1 VKCPAQEFLQLKEDV
16 ICLNN
21 RGTHYDIVYSNED
34 KEKYKLLLEYDN
46 EYHELFERPVAKP
59 VKPNEEE
66 KAKKEKE
73 EEEERKKRQAEEEK
87 EKKRRAEEEEKKRL
101 DEEQKKRQAEEE
113 KKRQAEDEKK
123 KKEEEE
129 QKKKKEK
136 EDEDARLAIIAKQQE
151 DDDKKKQAERIKE
164 KKKVQEE
171 QNIQNQSGIPNVEP
185 QSNSNNNSGLN
196 TIPINNI
203 GGIIRTV
210 PAKEEDKLTSNEN
223 EKELKLK

>member
-1 VKCPAQEFLQLKEDV
+1 
-16 ICLNN
+16 
-21 RGTHYDIVYSNED
+21 VYSNED

-46 EYHELFERPVAKP
+46 EYHELYGPPAKP

-73 EEEERKKRQAEEEK
+73 EEERKKRQAEEEK
-87 EKKRRAEEEEKKRL
+87 ENKRQAEEEEKKRL
-101 DEEQKKRQAEEE
+101 AEEGEKKRKAEEDKKRLDEEQ
-113 KKRQAEDEKK
+113 KK

-129 QKKKKEK
+129 QKKKK

-151 DDDKKKQAERIKE
+151 DDDKKRQAERIKE
-164 KKKVQEE
+164 EE
-171 QNIQNQSGIPNVEP
+171 KAKIEGYNQLQSSNPIVEP
-185 QSNSNNNSGLN
+185 QSKGDDDRGLN

-223 EKELKLK
+223 EKELILK